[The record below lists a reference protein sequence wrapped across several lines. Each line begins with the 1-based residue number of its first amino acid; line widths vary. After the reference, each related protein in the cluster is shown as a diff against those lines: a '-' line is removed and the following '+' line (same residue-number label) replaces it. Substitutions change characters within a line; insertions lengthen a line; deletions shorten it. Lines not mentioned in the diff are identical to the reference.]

1 METIVPMLTR
11 QSLDLRQQQTL
22 ALTPQLQ
29 QSIKVLQ
36 LSGAELEQELAQAL
50 LENPLLERLDPQAD
64 VAGLSSDDGR
74 DEADQSWAA
83 LD

>member
-22 ALTPQLQ
+22 VLTPQLQ

-36 LSGAELEQELAQAL
+36 LSGAELEQELA
-50 LENPLLERLDPQAD
+50 
-64 VAGLSSDDGR
+64 
-74 DEADQSWAA
+74 
-83 LD
+83 

>member
-1 METIVPMLTR
+1 MLTR

-22 ALTPQLQ
+22 VLTPQLQ

-50 LENPLLERLDPQAD
+50 LENPLLERLDVQAD
-64 VAGLSSDDGR
+64 VAADPLPEAVSGEAESS
-74 DEADQSWAA
+74 
-83 LD
+83 